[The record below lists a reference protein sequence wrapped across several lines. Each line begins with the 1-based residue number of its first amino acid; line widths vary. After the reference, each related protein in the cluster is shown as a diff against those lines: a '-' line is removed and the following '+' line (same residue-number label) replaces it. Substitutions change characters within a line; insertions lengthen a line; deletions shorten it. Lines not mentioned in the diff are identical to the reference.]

1 MEIDLGLV
9 FNKTIYHFVS
19 GQGEKVWTNSDVTEE
34 KLGEVV
40 GVHDF
45 MDVLESNVENT
56 TSSNSSTKDNQ
67 DQNLTLS
74 KNQRSKIGQ
83 NPNKTLQIRDRITK
97 PKMCGIRFQTQHIP
111 AFKALAKKPQI
122 QAFSCPP
129 KKSSTTAPDEKSLED
144 LLEENE
150 TKWYSN
156 PTYNTSGQNSGQNGK
171 KVNAQ
176 GKCNIF
182 IIFSQNL

>member
-1 MEIDLGLV
+1 
-9 FNKTIYHFVS
+9 
-19 GQGEKVWTNSDVTEE
+19 VWTNSDVTEE
-34 KLGEVV
+34 KLEEVD

-45 MDVLESNVENT
+45 MDVLESNVEST
-56 TSSNSSTKDNQ
+56 TSSNSLAKDNQ
-67 DQNLTLS
+67 DQNLIEVPVEKSLS

-83 NPNKTLQIRDRITK
+83 SQNKTLRIHDRIKK
-97 PKMCGIRFQTQHIP
+97 PKMCSIRFQTKNIP
-111 AFKALAKKPQI
+111 AFKALAPKNKPQI

-129 KKSSTTAPDEKSLED
+129 KKSTTKAPDEKSLED

-156 PTYNTSGQNSGQNGK
+156 PTYNTSGQNGK

-176 GKCNIF
+176 GECNIF
-182 IIFSQNL
+182 SLFSQNL

>member
-1 MEIDLGLV
+1 M
-9 FNKTIYHFVS
+9 
-19 GQGEKVWTNSDVTEE
+19 WTNSDVTEE
-34 KLGEVV
+34 KLEEVV

-45 MDVLESNVENT
+45 MDVLESNSENT
-56 TSSNSSTKDNQ
+56 TSSNSSTKDNQDQTKDNQ

-83 NPNKTLQIRDRITK
+83 NPNKTLQIRDRIKK
-97 PKMCGIRFQTQHIP
+97 PKMCGIRFQTKNIP

-156 PTYNTSGQNSGQNGK
+156 PTYNTSGQNGK

-182 IIFSQNL
+182 STFSQNL